1 MANYIIMGGNK
12 IDGKLKAESAKN
24 AVLPLLAASI
34 LTDEKVVLE
43 NCPNI
48 LDVVSMVNILT
59 ELGVKVSFE
68 EKNII
73 IDSSSMSGYVIAEY
87 LSKRLRSSIFMLGAI
102 LSRMGK
108 AEVAYPGGCDIG
120 KRPIDLH
127 LSGLKKLG
135 VEIKE
140 DKGVL
145 MCKAYNLKG
154 NKIYLDFPSVGAT
167 ENIIL
172 ASVFA
177 RGYTEIHNVAREP
190 EIEDLQNFLN
200 KMGAKIKGAGTNCIV
215 IEGVKKL
222 HGITYLPMFDR
233 IEACTYLTAAAIT
246 GGSIE
251 ISGCNV
257 EKISSVLDK
266 FRDNTCKI
274 TLNNDI
280 IYLKSLGERKCFQID
295 TLPYPGFPTDLQA
308 QMLALATVS
317 DGISLVRE
325 NVFEARFN
333 HVKEL
338 VKMGANIEVQDNF
351 AVVKGVGRLK
361 GAKVCAGDLRGGAAL
376 VVAGL
381 NAEGETTVCDIK
393 HIERG
398 YADFDK
404 KLSSLG
410 ADIKKKI

>member
-1 MANYIIMGGNK
+1 MANYIINGGNK

-73 IDSSSMSGYVIAEY
+73 IDSSSMSGYVISEY

-135 VEIKE
+135 VEVKE

-145 MCKAYNLKG
+145 ICKAYNLRG

-177 RGYTEIHNVAREP
+177 SGYTEIHNVAREP

-200 KMGAKIKGAGTNCIV
+200 KMGAKIKGAGTNCIL

-222 HGITYLPMFDR
+222 HGTTYLPMFDR

-280 IYLKSLGERKCFQID
+280 IYLKSAGKRKCFQID

-317 DGISLVRE
+317 DGISLIRE

-404 KLSSLG
+404 KLTSLG